1 MEKVWLKSYPEG
13 VEPNIAENSLKP
25 LNEIIQN
32 SYDKYKDEDSFTC
45 MGKTLTF
52 SELENLST
60 QFASYLHD
68 TLGLRKGDKIALMM
82 PNILQYPV
90 CLHAALRLG
99 LVVVNVNPLYTPRE
113 LEHQLKDSEATA
125 IVIVENFAS
134 TLSSVIHKTKVKHV
148 VLTSLGDLLGFPKG
162 MLLNFVVKYLK
173 KMVPSYQLEGAVS
186 FKDVLNSGS
195 ESFNKFPMVS
205 LEDVAFLQYTG
216 GTTGLS
222 KGAVL
227 THKNIASN
235 IAQAFSWLKGNIVEG
250 NETIITPLPL
260 YHIFSLT
267 ANCFVYMAIGAHNIL
282 ITNPRDI
289 PGLVKTLKKYP
300 YTTITGVNT
309 LFNAL
314 VNNEEFRKL
323 DFSSLRIALGGG
335 MAVQESVAR
344 TWHEVTGVPL
354 IEAYGLT
361 ETSPAVCINPLDLKE
376 YNGSIG
382 VPLPSTMVSIRDS
395 ETEEELAM
403 GEVGELCIKG
413 PQVMQGYWKKE
424 EETKEVFTKDG
435 FLKTGDLARMDDKGF
450 FKLVD
455 RKKDMILVSGFNVYP
470 NEIESVASSYDGVL
484 ECAAVGVPCAK
495 SGEKVKLFVVP
506 KNKGV
511 TKEEIIAHCRKFL
524 TSYKVPREV
533 EFRTDLPKTNVG
545 KILRR
550 ALKEA

>member
-1 MEKVWLKSYPEG
+1 MEKLWLKSYPEG
-13 VEPNIAENSLKP
+13 VPHNIAEKDLKP
-25 LNEIIQN
+25 LSEIIRET
-32 SYDKYKDEDSFTC
+32 YIKYNDENAFTC

-52 SELENLST
+52 SDLREQST
-60 QFASYLHD
+60 RFASYLSE
-68 TLGLRKGDKIALMM
+68 TLGLKKGDKIALMM

-113 LEHQLKDSEATA
+113 LEHQLKDSGAKA

-134 TLSSVIHKTKVKHV
+134 TLSQVIRKTQVEHV

-162 MLLNFVVKYLK
+162 AIVNFVVKYLK
-173 KMVPSYQLEGAVS
+173 RMVPHYDLSSAKT
-186 FKDVLNSGS
+186 FKQALAAGRSDFSS
-195 ESFNKFPMVS
+195 FPMVN

-216 GTTGLS
+216 GTTGVA

-235 IAQAFSWLKGNIVEG
+235 IAQAFTWLSGNIVEG

-282 ITNPRDI
+282 IPNPRDI
-289 PGLVKTLKKYP
+289 PGFVKTLKEYK

-314 VNNEEFRKL
+314 VNNEEFRNL
-323 DFSSLRIALGGG
+323 DFSSLRLALGGG
-335 MAVQESVAR
+335 MAVQESVAKK
-344 TWHEVTGVPL
+344 WHEVTGVPL

-361 ETSPAVCINPLDLKE
+361 ETSPAACINPLDLKE

-382 VPLPSTMVSIRDS
+382 LPLPSTVVSIRDP
-395 ETEEELAM
+395 ETEDELSV

-413 PQVMQGYWKKE
+413 PQVMRGYWNKE
-424 EETKEVFTKDG
+424 EETRKVFTKDG
-435 FLKTGDLARMDDKGF
+435 FLKTGDLARMDDEGF

-470 NEIESVASSYDGVL
+470 NEIESVASSHESVL
-484 ECAAVGVPCAK
+484 ECAAIGLPCEK
-495 SGEKVKLFVVP
+495 SGEKVKLFVVA
-506 KNKGV
+506 KNDSL
-511 TKEEIIAHCRKFL
+511 TKEAVIQHCRKSL

-533 EFRTDLPKTNVG
+533 EFRSELPKTNVG

-550 ALKEA
+550 ALKEV